1 MHTSSHPHRPSGPA
15 IGRRSSQAWARDTP
29 SHFKTTSL
37 RGLSDGESARSA
49 AWMGAITP
57 IHDRVRGC
65 GTARHGDAGGGGRW
79 RGARAG
85 CAERA
90 DTRRSGTHSRPNVK
104 HWRFD
109 SSTAGGTSSP
119 SGHRRSRS
127 TASPAGHAMS
137 GRARGAAHTAPR
149 QHQPRTARTTGARTH
164 THTRHAAALRELGCC
179 PHTCLGCGVAASV
192 PPLRRRH
199 QHRHRGRGTG
209 RVRDPFSIRHGP
221 L

>member
-85 CAERA
+85 RAERA

-137 GRARGAAHTAPR
+137 GRARRGAHGPAAAPATHGTHDGRTQAHAHAAR
-149 QHQPRTARTTGARTH
+149 RRTARTGVLPAYLPRV
-164 THTRHAAALRELGCC
+164 RRRRFRAPAAA
-179 PHTCLGCGVAASV
+179 PPSAPVTVAVDGAS
-192 PPLRRRH
+192 
-199 QHRHRGRGTG
+199 
-209 RVRDPFSIRHGP
+209 S
-221 L
+221 